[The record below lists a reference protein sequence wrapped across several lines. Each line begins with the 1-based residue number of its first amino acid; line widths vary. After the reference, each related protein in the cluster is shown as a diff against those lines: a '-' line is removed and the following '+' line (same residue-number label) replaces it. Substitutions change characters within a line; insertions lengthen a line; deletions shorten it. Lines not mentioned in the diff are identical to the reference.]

1 MQKKSAEMLAERK
14 EKKNRVDSIFKCIK
28 RLAFNFFSLPHE
40 LYSDPMLWNF
50 EPFSLSR
57 F

>member
-1 MQKKSAEMLAERK
+1 MSAEMLAERK
-14 EKKNRVDSIFKCIK
+14 EKKKQSRQHFQMHQEAV
-28 RLAFNFFSLPHE
+28 FNFFSLPHE

-50 EPFSLSR
+50 EPSSLSG